1 MFLEIVQVDRYGR
14 YISLDIYVAYGLFVR
29 YTKVRGKAN
38 RQTFVYEIDYLVRL
52 DPAYRLN
59 IILQISIAM
68 FLEFVVKWNIRFAFE
83 RGKNL
88 FLKR

>member
-14 YISLDIYVAYGLFVR
+14 YISIDIDVTYGLFVR
-29 YTKVRGKAN
+29 DAKVRRKAN

-52 DPAYRLN
+52 DPAYPSN

-68 FLEFVVKWNIRFAFE
+68 FLEFVVQ
-83 RGKNL
+83 
-88 FLKR
+88 

>member
-1 MFLEIVQVDRYGR
+1 MSHEIVQVDRYSR
-14 YISLDIYVAYGLFVR
+14 YISIDIDVAYGLFVR
-29 YTKVRGKAN
+29 YAKVGGKAN

-52 DPAYRLN
+52 DPAYRSN

-68 FLEFVVKWNIRFAFE
+68 FLEFVVKWNVRFAFG

-88 FLKR
+88 FLKH